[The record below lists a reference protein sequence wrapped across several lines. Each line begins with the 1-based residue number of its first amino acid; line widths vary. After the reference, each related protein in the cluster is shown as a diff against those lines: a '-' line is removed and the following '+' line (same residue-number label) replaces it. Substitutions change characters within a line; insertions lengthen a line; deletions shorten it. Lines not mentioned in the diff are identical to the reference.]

1 MNESVEQT
9 IRHGFEEQY
18 RSDTLPGDY
27 QESDGEKAEN
37 VCYMYYTEKRHEN
50 NANVNPDHPAHGIIE
65 HDWRMRE
72 KIKTVSCA
80 LVMCL
85 NIGVD
90 PPDVVKTNPCAKLE
104 VWIDPFSLPTQ
115 KALEAIGKNLQTQYE
130 TLQPRARYKLSL
142 DPCIE
147 EIKKLCCSL
156 RKSAKEERVLFHYNG
171 HGVPKPTTSGEIWV
185 FNKNYTQYIPLTLY
199 DLQSW
204 LGSPCM
210 YVYDCSS
217 AGNILLSF
225 NRFAKQR
232 DSEAAKLG
240 HAPYTPM
247 SDCIQLAACGP
258 NDILPMNPD
267 LPADL
272 FTCCLTTPIQIALQ
286 WFAIQNPLLT
296 SVTTEM
302 ILKIPGKL
310 SDRRTPLGELNWIFT
325 AITDTIAWSVLPHDL
340 FKKYF
345 RQDMMV
351 AAMLRN
357 FLLADRIMRSYNCTP
372 MSMPPLPSTH
382 QHPLWKSWDFAVDIC
397 LAQLPGLL
405 AMEEGGP
412 PVEYVPST
420 LFNEQLTAFEIWLSH
435 GSINRN
441 PPEQLPIL
449 LQVLLSQGHRLRA
462 LILLCKFLDLG
473 PWAVDLALAVGIFP
487 YVLKLLQSPA
497 ADLKPLL
504 VFIWARILAVDSSC
518 QNDLL
523 KDDGYTYF
531 ANVLAIDTDISPIP
545 NISEHRAMC
554 TFILSV
560 LCNDFRLGKEAC
572 LRSNVLSLCLSHLS
586 DEDPL
591 LRQWACL
598 CIGQQWAEFADAK
611 WLGVRENAHE
621 KLCTLLSD
629 PVPEVRSAAMYAL
642 GLFIGDLDK
651 TEQIVNIEHNI
662 AITMLIGTSDG
673 SPMVRRELVIALSKV
688 VHEYMNKFLQV
699 AYELVEEDRKQS
711 TQVTDDPASQRGRTE
726 RKAIPEQMFRSVNH
740 NSVYT
745 CVWKALINLSAD
757 PHNDVSMY
765 AIKVVDY
772 VHYQLI
778 NSSMSEE
785 AASSLLHLPPPGA
798 SVSGYRNGSATPNSL
813 SNSSVN
819 GAHPGGNQRL
829 TSRITSTLRR
839 SASFSLK
846 ALGYMAGGANDSD
859 TNINVP
865 KPAQESQSKRSS
877 FMSRAESFTHL
888 NEMVSDNESHVSIPR
903 IEPYE
908 KIDLP
913 LKSDFY
919 NWCREYFSE
928 PQMRPAEADEPGS
941 VNYNERLWRR
951 MRNEKVIYESHP
963 LSEHAGTSKWESP
976 IGTMHIDSPPISL
989 LFHQF
994 ESHLVVSDNKGEI
1007 GVWDWE
1013 AKQRINYFANGLSS
1027 RPVTSIKFINEE
1039 DSALLVTGS
1048 NDGIVSIYR
1057 NYDSHEMQTV
1067 SSWRALPEMLPSN
1080 RGSGVILD
1088 WQQSRGSLLASGDI
1102 KSIKVWDAARE
1113 TCVVELP
1120 SRSGSCVTSLTS
1132 EKISGDIVVGGF
1144 GDGTVRVYDRRIEP
1158 RDSMVMCWREH
1169 PGWVVNVHM
1178 QHGGN
1183 RELVSGSVAGDIKL
1197 WDIRHPA
1204 SIYTIEAHTQ
1214 ELTALAVH
1222 EHAPVFASGS
1232 SNQSLKVWNAGGT
1245 NLSTIRHYTGI
1256 LSQRIVPISSVAFHP
1271 HRTILAVGGEDQYIS
1286 LFKCDLEGLVMNAFD
1301 NYHL

>member
-1 MNESVEQT
+1 MSDPVEQT
-9 IRHGFEEQY
+9 IRHGFEVQY
-18 RSDTLPGDY
+18 SSDVLPGEY
-27 QESDGEKAEN
+27 QESDEDKNEN
-37 VCYMYYTEKRHEN
+37 VCYMYYTDKRHEN

-104 VWIDPFSLPTQ
+104 AWIDPFSLPTQ
-115 KALEAIGKNLQTQYE
+115 KALEAIGKNIQTQYE

-147 EIKKLCCSL
+147 DVKKLCCSL

-171 HGVPKPTTSGEIWV
+171 HGVPKPTNSGEIWV

-240 HAPYTPM
+240 HVPYTPM
-247 SDCIQLAACGP
+247 GDCIQLAACSP
-258 NDILPMNPD
+258 NDILPMSPD

-286 WFAIQNPLLT
+286 WFAIQNPLLNN
-296 SVTTEM
+296 VNTEM

-382 QHPLWKSWDFAVDIC
+382 QHPLWRSWDFAVDMC
-397 LAQLPGLL
+397 LAQLPALL

-412 PVEYVPST
+412 PVEYKAST
-420 LFNEQLTAFEIWLSH
+420 LFNEQLTAFEIWLTH

-518 QNDLL
+518 QSDLL
-523 KDDGYTYF
+523 KDDGYNYF
-531 ANVLAIDTDISPIP
+531 VNVLAIDSDISPIP

-560 LCNDFRLGKEAC
+560 LCDDFRPGREAC
-572 LRSNVLSLCLSHLS
+572 LRSNVLSLCLSHLA

-598 CIGQQWAEFADAK
+598 CIGQQWTGFADAK
-611 WLGVRENAHE
+611 CLGIRENAHE

-651 TEQIVNIEHNI
+651 TEQVINIEHNI
-662 AITMLIGTSDG
+662 AISMLIGTSDG
-673 SPMVRRELVIALSKV
+673 SPMVRRELVVALSSV
-688 VHEYMNKFLQV
+688 VHEYVSKFLQI
-699 AYELVEEDRKQS
+699 AYELVEEDRKQTS
-711 TQVTDDPASQRGRTE
+711 QTVDERMLQRGRTE
-726 RKAIPEQMFRSVNH
+726 RRNLPEKMFRSINH
-740 NSVYT
+740 SSVYT
-745 CVWKALINLSAD
+745 CVWKALLNLSAD
-757 PHNDVSMY
+757 PHNDVSTY

-778 NSSMSEE
+778 NSSMSEA
-785 AASSLLHLPPPGA
+785 AASSLLHLPPPN
-798 SVSGYRNGSATPNSL
+798 SGTSRNGSINSGSEYSL
-813 SNSSVN
+813 NGSQSN
-819 GAHPGGNQRL
+819 GNQRL
-829 TSRITSTLRR
+829 TSKITSTLRR

-846 ALGYMAGGANDSD
+846 ALGYVTGVTEEPD
-859 TNINVP
+859 TNSNTTDASHNHP
-865 KPAQESQSKRSS
+865 TKRTS
-877 FMSRAESFTHL
+877 FMSRNDSFTSTSEL
-888 NEMVSDNESHVSIPR
+888 NAEVENSIHTKGSD
-903 IEPYE
+903 PYE
-908 KIDLP
+908 KITLP
-913 LKSDFY
+913 LQSYFY
-919 NWCREYFSE
+919 NWCREYFAE

-941 VNYNERLWRR
+941 GDYNERLWGR
-951 MRNEKVIYESHP
+951 MRN
-963 LSEHAGTSKWESP
+963 
-976 IGTMHIDSPPISL
+976 
-989 LFHQF
+989 
-994 ESHLVVSDNKGEI
+994 
-1007 GVWDWE
+1007 
-1013 AKQRINYFANGLSS
+1013 
-1027 RPVTSIKFINEE
+1027 
-1039 DSALLVTGS
+1039 
-1048 NDGIVSIYR
+1048 
-1057 NYDSHEMQTV
+1057 
-1067 SSWRALPEMLPSN
+1067 
-1080 RGSGVILD
+1080 
-1088 WQQSRGSLLASGDI
+1088 
-1102 KSIKVWDAARE
+1102 
-1113 TCVVELP
+1113 
-1120 SRSGSCVTSLTS
+1120 
-1132 EKISGDIVVGGF
+1132 
-1144 GDGTVRVYDRRIEP
+1144 
-1158 RDSMVMCWREH
+1158 
-1169 PGWVVNVHM
+1169 
-1178 QHGGN
+1178 
-1183 RELVSGSVAGDIKL
+1183 
-1197 WDIRHPA
+1197 
-1204 SIYTIEAHTQ
+1204 
-1214 ELTALAVH
+1214 
-1222 EHAPVFASGS
+1222 
-1232 SNQSLKVWNAGGT
+1232 
-1245 NLSTIRHYTGI
+1245 
-1256 LSQRIVPISSVAFHP
+1256 
-1271 HRTILAVGGEDQYIS
+1271 
-1286 LFKCDLEGLVMNAFD
+1286 
-1301 NYHL
+1301 